1 MPPSSD
7 TPLDNMTL
15 SDLRTAAKDLG
26 VAPHDLYRELSS
38 AARHTS

>member
-7 TPLDNMTL
+7 TPLDRMTL
-15 SDLRTAAKDLG
+15 SELRTAAKDLG